1 MKKKFM
7 VSFIGDRQRNQQRR
21 TETTNSIGALTMISH
36 ADFADALVDAR
47 DVGGRPERR
56 SHRTLAALVAGALVL
71 GTAGAAGAGRGG
83 SPRAI
88 ASAVASGSADAIKSE
103 LERAEYLVC
112 AACVPYVLPLI
123 DNDDA
128 GIRQVAAWWLARRG
142 TSRQVFRDM
151 LTRLG
156 QPDSLKAR
164 NAADVLGEFS
174 NPQAIPALGA
184 ALSNPL
190 FDPPARAAMARALG
204 AIRRPA
210 ASVPLQNAL
219 GDGEPV
225 VRAAAL
231 FALRKVDG
239 FNNAAAATPLL
250 GDPDQE
256 VRVQAIFTVAQLR
269 GPTAAAPL
277 VQLLRTDPSPAVRK
291 RAAWALGEIH
301 APAGAAAAAL
311 GEAASTDPSPVV
323 RSLAAA
329 ALGNLSP

>member
-1 MKKKFM
+1 MKTSM
-7 VSFIGDRQRNQQRR
+7 VLPMGRQQRKQQRR
-21 TETTNSIGALTMISH
+21 TTSNMGAFKMMSHGDLGEGGARRGRMI
-36 ADFADALVDAR
+36 
-47 DVGGRPERR
+47 
-56 SHRTLAALVAGALVL
+56 AAFVVGALVL
-71 GTAGAAGAGRGG
+71 GSAVVARAGRGG
-83 SPRAI
+83 SPQAI
-88 ASAVASGSADAIKSE
+88 ASAVASGSADAIKAE

-156 QPDSLKAR
+156 QPDSVKAR

-174 NPQAIPALGA
+174 NPQAIAALGA

-210 ASVPLQNAL
+210 AALPLRNAL

-231 FALRKVDG
+231 SALRQVQVQGGD
-239 FNNAAAATPLL
+239 FRDAAVATPLL
-250 GDPDQE
+250 GDSDQE
-256 VRVQAIFTVAQLR
+256 VRVQAIFTVAALR
-269 GPTAAAPL
+269 TTTAAAGL
-277 VQLLRTDPSPAVRK
+277 VQLLRNDPSAAVRK

-301 APAGAAAAAL
+301 APVAVAAGAL
-311 GEAASTDPSPVV
+311 GEAASTDSSPVV
-323 RSLAAA
+323 RSLATA

>member
-1 MKKKFM
+1 MM
-7 VSFIGDRQRNQQRR
+7 SHGDFGEGGARR
-21 TETTNSIGALTMISH
+21 GRMI
-36 ADFADALVDAR
+36 
-47 DVGGRPERR
+47 
-56 SHRTLAALVAGALVL
+56 AAFVAGALVL
-71 GTAGAAGAGRGG
+71 ASAGVARAGRGG
-83 SPRAI
+83 SPQAI

-142 TSRQVFRDM
+142 SSRQVFRDM

-210 ASVPLQNAL
+210 AALPLRTAL

-231 FALRKVDG
+231 SALRQVDG
-239 FNNAAAATPLL
+239 FRDASVATPLL
-250 GDPDQE
+250 ADSDQE
-256 VRVQAIFTVAQLR
+256 VRVQAIFTVAAFR
-269 GPTAAAPL
+269 TTTAAAGL
-277 VQLLRTDPSPAVRK
+277 VQLLRNDPSAAVRK

-301 APAGAAAAAL
+301 APVAVAAGAL
-311 GEAASTDPSPVV
+311 GEAASTDSSPVV
-323 RSLAAA
+323 RSLATA
-329 ALGNLSP
+329 ALGNLGP

>member
-1 MKKKFM
+1 MKTSM
-7 VSFIGDRQRNQQRR
+7 VLPMGDRQQRNQQRR
-21 TETTNSIGALTMISH
+21 TTSNMGAFKMMSHGDLGEGGARRGRMI
-36 ADFADALVDAR
+36 
-47 DVGGRPERR
+47 
-56 SHRTLAALVAGALVL
+56 AAFVVGALVL
-71 GTAGAAGAGRGG
+71 GSAVVARAGRGG
-83 SPRAI
+83 SPQAI
-88 ASAVASGSADAIKSE
+88 ASAVASGSADAIKAE

-156 QPDSLKAR
+156 QPDSVKAR

-174 NPQAIPALGA
+174 NPQAIAALGA

-210 ASVPLQNAL
+210 AALPLRNAL

-231 FALRKVDG
+231 SALRQVDG
-239 FNNAAAATPLL
+239 FRDAAVATPLL
-250 GDPDQE
+250 GDSDQE
-256 VRVQAIFTVAQLR
+256 VRVQAIFTVAALR
-269 GPTAAAPL
+269 TTTAAAGL
-277 VQLLRTDPSPAVRK
+277 VQLLRNDPSAAVRK

-301 APAGAAAAAL
+301 APVAVAAGAL
-311 GEAASTDPSPVV
+311 GEAASTDSSPVV
-323 RSLAAA
+323 RSLATA

>member
-1 MKKKFM
+1 MKTSM
-7 VSFIGDRQRNQQRR
+7 VLPRGDRQQRNQQRR
-21 TETTNSIGALTMISH
+21 TTSNMGAFKMMSHGDLGEGGARRGRMI
-36 ADFADALVDAR
+36 
-47 DVGGRPERR
+47 
-56 SHRTLAALVAGALVL
+56 AAFVVGALVL
-71 GTAGAAGAGRGG
+71 GSAVVARAGRGG
-83 SPRAI
+83 SPQAI

-156 QPDSLKAR
+156 QPDSVKAR

-174 NPQAIPALGA
+174 NPQAIAALGA

-210 ASVPLQNAL
+210 AALPLRNAL

-231 FALRKVDG
+231 SALRQVDG
-239 FNNAAAATPLL
+239 FRDAFVATPLL
-250 GDPDQE
+250 ADSDQE
-256 VRVQAIFTVAQLR
+256 VRVQAIFTVAALR
-269 GPTAAAPL
+269 TTTAAAGL
-277 VQLLRTDPSPAVRK
+277 VQLLRNDSSAAVRK

-301 APAGAAAAAL
+301 APVAIAAGAL
-311 GEAASTDPSPVV
+311 GEAASTDSSLVV
-323 RSLAAA
+323 RSLATA